1 MSDAANNAAPPPGG
15 PPDLETL
22 AGEYVLG
29 TLSWA
34 RRQQVDAQLRTDAL
48 LRAAVAEWEAR
59 LWPLTALAQPV
70 EPTLSLWSRIAQ
82 SVDRQEFL
90 AKTSVNAADDAPAPA
105 PAAAGIQPSTADT
118 TGTPPSAPAPAAR
131 TDRATLPRAAPPRA
145 VASASFWGSL
155 WRNLALWRGLAGA
168 GFAAA
173 MVLAVVLLSGPGL
186 APTAPGYLVVLVA
199 PANQSAGWIVQAK
212 STGQLELQPVGAG
225 ADAALPADKSLQ
237 FWTKADGWS
246 KPVSLGLVTPG
257 QTLRIPLDALPPL
270 QGNQLF
276 ELTIEPAGGSPTQL
290 PTGPIQFIGRAV
302 KLAI

>member
-1 MSDAANNAAPPPGG
+1 MSDAANTLVPLPDGT
-15 PPDLETL
+15 PDLNTL

-34 RRQQVDAQLRTDAL
+34 RRQQVAAQLPTDAA
-48 LRAAVAEWEAR
+48 LRQAVADWQAH
-59 LWPLTALAQPV
+59 LLPLTALAEPV
-70 EPTLSLWSRIAQ
+70 EPAAALWSRISASLDAQ
-82 SVDRQEFL
+82 
-90 AKTSVNAADDAPAPA
+90 AAPA
-105 PAAAGIQPSTADT
+105 PAASWG
-118 TGTPPSAPAPAAR
+118 APAQLPAHAPQAR
-131 TDRATLPRAAPPRA
+131 HANPAQRPAQP
-145 VASASFWGSL
+145 ASARPSFGGQL
-155 WRNLALWRGLAGA
+155 WANLALWRALAGA

-173 MVLAVVLLSGPGL
+173 VVLAVVLLSGPAL
-186 APTAPGYLVVLVA
+186 VPAAPAYLVVLVA
-199 PANQSAGWIVQAK
+199 PANQSAGWIVQAR
-212 STGQLELQPVGAG
+212 SSGQLELQPVGAG

-270 QGNQLF
+270 QDNQLF

-302 KLAI
+302 KLAT